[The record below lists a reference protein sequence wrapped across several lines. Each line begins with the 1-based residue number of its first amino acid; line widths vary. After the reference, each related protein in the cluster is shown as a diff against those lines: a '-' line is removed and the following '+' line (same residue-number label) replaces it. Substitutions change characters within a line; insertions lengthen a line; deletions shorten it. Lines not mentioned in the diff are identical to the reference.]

1 MRTRNIS
8 IPAENKVPAKLGR
21 LPKRFV
27 LQSQRTGRPPSWVF
41 PEPLP
46 HAEIPFLQTAC
57 LFSMNKL

>member
-1 MRTRNIS
+1 MRTRNIA
-8 IPAENKVPAKLGR
+8 IPAENKVPTKQ
-21 LPKRFV
+21 RFV

-46 HAEIPFLQTAC
+46 RAEIPFLQSAC

>member
-8 IPAENKVPAKLGR
+8 IPVENKVPAKLGR
-21 LPKRFV
+21 LPKCFF

-46 HAEIPFLQTAC
+46 RAEIPFLQIAC
-57 LFSMNKL
+57 LFSMDKL